1 MDKDLFFPS
10 SMYRGPRMQVN
21 LPGTYENTRIKDIN
35 TKMKHQRNKEHI
47 IKEKMGKYLK
57 YLEKRN
63 GKWP

>member
-1 MDKDLFFPS
+1 
-10 SMYRGPRMQVN
+10 MYRGSRMQVN

-47 IKEKMGKYLK
+47 IKEKMSKYLK